1 MVEYDSKNHGRSLKV
16 LELVLKVMGVI
27 NKKSFGPALTEIIKS
42 SLLSFSYKTITVKLR
57 VKAGIE

>member
-1 MVEYDSKNHGRSLKV
+1 VVEYDSKNHGRSLKV